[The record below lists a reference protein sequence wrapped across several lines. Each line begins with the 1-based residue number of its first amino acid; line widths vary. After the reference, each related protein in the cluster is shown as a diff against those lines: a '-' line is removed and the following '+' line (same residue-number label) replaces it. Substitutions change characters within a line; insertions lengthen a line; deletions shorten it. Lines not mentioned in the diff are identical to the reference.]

1 MHGPFLAPNHSLFGC
16 ADTFWLRI
24 VPFLHVLTLSGLNC
38 LIFVCANPFWPPIF
52 GCMDSILS
60 LPALFLDMPTS
71 SCAEFF
77 HFWMCRPFLAMMC
90 SIFGCG
96 DLPPCFCIYGPHF
109 LHILYLNAWPF
120 QFLYLIH

>member
-1 MHGPFLAPNHSLFGC
+1 MHGPFLAPNRPFFAC
-16 ADTFWLRI
+16 ADPVWPQLPHFCMCQPL
-24 VPFLHVLTLSGLNC
+24 LALNC
-38 LIFVCANPFWPPIF
+38 PIF
-52 GCMDSILS
+52 GRMDSILS
-60 LPALFLDMPTS
+60 LPALFLDMPTP

-77 HFWMCRPFLAMMC
+77 HFWMCRSFLAMMC

-109 LHILYLNAWPF
+109 LYILYLNAWPF